1 MAITKDMT
9 MGQILAID
17 DGIADILMGAGM
29 HCIFCPAH
37 QAESLEDGCL
47 VHGLDPDAI
56 LANINE
62 YLALKNNCSFK

>member
-17 DGIADILMGAGM
+17 DGIADILMCAGM

-62 YLALKNNCSFK
+62 YLALKNN

>member
-56 LANINE
+56 LANINK
-62 YLALKNNCSFK
+62 YLALKNN

>member
-17 DGIADILMGAGM
+17 DGIADILMGADM

-62 YLALKNNCSFK
+62 YLALKNN

>member
-62 YLALKNNCSFK
+62 YLDLKNN

>member
-1 MAITKDMT
+1 MAKVTKDT
-9 MGQILAID
+9 LIGEAIQID
-17 DGIADILMGAGM
+17 QGIIPILMGAGM

-62 YLALKNNCSFK
+62 YLALKNN

>member
-37 QAESLEDGCL
+37 QAESLEDG
-47 VHGLDPDAI
+47 
-56 LANINE
+56 
-62 YLALKNNCSFK
+62 

>member
-47 VHGLDPDAI
+47 VHGLDPDEI

-62 YLALKNNCSFK
+62 YLDLKNN